1 MENYNNKDVFNVINE
16 EINYILNQVFIRIEE
31 NEKINEEKCDADIKF
46 NTLNLDEII
55 SQVNNSNNNI
65 FPSFDNIIL
74 SSSMN
79 NFNNDEQNK
88 KEPIKINNIEELLL
102 NEEQIT
108 EIIYTYDKRYK
119 DCFNE
124 ANIIKLIDYS
134 THMPYISD
142 DEIITHK
149 YPFYSCELL
158 KCDAPYIYE
167 YFFNNERIISYF
179 FDFLND
185 AKNNS
190 NCVLSGYFTK
200 IFLSLLDKKSD
211 EIINYIFNEENLY
224 IEQIIELCENSS
236 YCECIKNILILQN
249 NKHDDKKLFIIKKL
263 NQKIFRNEEYTNN
276 ICFEIYSSL
285 LEEGNL
291 IFCNFFLRNF
301 EKIYINFKH
310 KSFNLEL
317 FFYYIHFVRVIKEC
331 FTREKENNVEF
342 DQTIRKEL
350 NTYVINNKNIFLDF
364 EISLIDS
371 LTNFLFIQNSLED
384 NLENKTY
391 KRSIVSYLDIL
402 EYIIFTVSIKDN
414 DNKINKVNEKKDFKY
429 YIDKIHDI
437 FTNNILLKITNIIFK
452 YPLYNMLQISYIN
465 LFSTLSKINS
475 PLINNDIIINKLID
489 YLINENSGKDI
500 LLSFLVQMLSLIY
513 TSLQSQNLLTNKR
526 LKYIYECLVKTVMNI
541 FDSKLLFNQK
551 YGMDNLKNDFN
562 KINADEIENADLN
575 KKEQSITDN
584 KNNNTENNN
593 INTNT
598 NANDSNTKNDN
609 KNSENNN
616 NYNFKDIVNKGII
629 DYITIIRFCSSSKN
643 LNSADNI
650 SEEIDLDDFN
660 EDDAEDNDNIGNNK
674 NFTLTSFD
682 EIDDDEENK
691 SDNDTIADIFKKTA
705 ETIKSIK
712 LRNKNNSKDID
723 NKEKV
728 ENIKDKENQNI
739 IKEEKNEITKEE
751 NCNNNDNDD
760 NNKDK
765 KCVQKENVGL
775 KSEEK
780 KINKEMKENIM
791 KIEDK
796 KINDILNKSHDKIK
810 HNLFLE
816 SDITNEKDDTNRK
829 KINNISHLNDNPETS
844 NKVNTRSIF
853 NYNDKNNINALPK
866 IKKKS
871 EDQEHGRYFYR
882 EGNSLSR
889 INLNEKINNF
899 RSNNIIKTKENKEY
913 SLFQSLRKS
922 SENGANYKYCL
933 TLFNKHNDNKYNE
946 HK

>member
-1 MENYNNKDVFNVINE
+1 
-16 EINYILNQVFIRIEE
+16 
-31 NEKINEEKCDADIKF
+31 
-46 NTLNLDEII
+46 
-55 SQVNNSNNNI
+55 
-65 FPSFDNIIL
+65 
-74 SSSMN
+74 
-79 NFNNDEQNK
+79 
-88 KEPIKINNIEELLL
+88 
-102 NEEQIT
+102 
-108 EIIYTYDKRYK
+108 
-119 DCFNE
+119 
-124 ANIIKLIDYS
+124 
-134 THMPYISD
+134 
-142 DEIITHK
+142 
-149 YPFYSCELL
+149 
-158 KCDAPYIYE
+158 
-167 YFFNNERIISYF
+167 
-179 FDFLND
+179 
-185 AKNNS
+185 
-190 NCVLSGYFTK
+190 
-200 IFLSLLDKKSD
+200 
-211 EIINYIFNEENLY
+211 
-224 IEQIIELCENSS
+224 
-236 YCECIKNILILQN
+236 
-249 NKHDDKKLFIIKKL
+249 
-263 NQKIFRNEEYTNN
+263 
-276 ICFEIYSSL
+276 
-285 LEEGNL
+285 
-291 IFCNFFLRNF
+291 
-301 EKIYINFKH
+301 
-310 KSFNLEL
+310 
-317 FFYYIHFVRVIKEC
+317 
-331 FTREKENNVEF
+331 
-342 DQTIRKEL
+342 
-350 NTYVINNKNIFLDF
+350 
-364 EISLIDS
+364 
-371 LTNFLFIQNSLED
+371 
-384 NLENKTY
+384 
-391 KRSIVSYLDIL
+391 
-402 EYIIFTVSIKDN
+402 
-414 DNKINKVNEKKDFKY
+414 
-429 YIDKIHDI
+429 
-437 FTNNILLKITNIIFK
+437 
-452 YPLYNMLQISYIN
+452 MLQISYIN

-598 NANDSNTKNDN
+598 NDSNTKNDN

-691 SDNDTIADIFKKTA
+691 SDNDTIAYIFKKTA

-723 NKEKV
+723 NKEKE
-728 ENIKDKENQNI
+728 ENIKDKENKNI

-751 NCNNNDNDD
+751 ICNNNDNDD
-760 NNKDK
+760 INKDK

-933 TLFNKHNDNKYNE
+933 TLFNKHNDHNGNKCDE